1 MEGKLKLNIQILL
14 YTILIISL
22 LANLLFI
29 AKLLWNH
36 HANQKLMKSETVITN
51 AFSNLVNDPKSLLL
65 NAIKGA
71 NQTLD
76 IAIYNLQDKDI
87 AAAILQ
93 AKKRGVSVRLI
104 TDAKKAEKSER
115 AAILKSFTDNG
126 IAVRT
131 NRTQKM
137 HLKMTTVDK
146 TLVTTGSYN
155 YSEASAYENQ
165 EQLLTIKNK
174 ELVKECTNHFTA
186 LWNSPHY
193 EVWNK

>member
-1 MEGKLKLNIQILL
+1 MQTLL

-22 LANLLFI
+22 LVNTLFI
-29 AKLLWNH
+29 TKYFLN
-36 HANQKLMKSETVITN
+36 NKSHQALVKSNTVITS
-51 AFSNLVNDPKSLLL
+51 AFSNLVNDPKVLLL
-65 NAIKGA
+65 HAIKGA

-76 IAIYNLQDKDI
+76 IAIYNLQDKEI
-87 AAAILQ
+87 AEAILK

-115 AAILKSFTDNG
+115 SAILKIFTRNG
-126 IAVRT
+126 IAVKT
-131 NRTQKM
+131 NPSQKM
-137 HLKMTTVDK
+137 HLKMTIVDK

-155 YSEASAYENQ
+155 YTEASAYENQ

-174 ELVKECTNHFTA
+174 ELAKEWTNSFTA

-193 EVWNK
+193 EIWNK